1 MSEPTF
7 AQTAKTALVLAYSA
21 ARRLCHS
28 CIGSEHILSGLVFE
42 GSGKAWRA
50 LFEEGLRAEKLN
62 ALLEDHSAKD
72 GFSSADI
79 YLGDDALNIIS
90 IASTKAKDGVIG
102 DEHLLLAM
110 LDLPDCEG
118 VRLLIECGVDTSK
131 VCARLLSYDGK
142 EKAAEKELKLTLSHG
157 VDMTQKARLGEYDAV
172 LGREDEIA
180 RTLNILSRRQKS
192 NPLFLGEPGVGKTAI
207 AEAVACAIIS
217 GNVPRALKGAR
228 LISLDVPSVVSG
240 TKYRGEFEDKLRKII
255 LEVKRVG
262 NVILFIDEMHTLC
275 GAGAAEGAIDGANIL
290 KPSLAR
296 GEIKL
301 MGATTRAEYKKYI
314 CRDGALCR
322 RFQTVDI
329 KEPDIA
335 QTERILQGLKGG
347 YEHFHGVS
355 APDEMVKKTVEL
367 TERYIPERCLPD
379 KAIDLFD
386 EALAC
391 AASKG
396 EGELSKETLLDCVAC
411 MSGISPANLRQEEKD
426 TLSALPERLKAA
438 VIGQDRAVD
447 SLCAAFGASR
457 IMGARGKPRGV
468 FLFCGPT
475 GVGKTLLAKE
485 FAKAIS
491 PRRDHLLR
499 FDMSEYMEKHSVS
512 RLIGS
517 PPGYA
522 GYGEGGLLTEG
533 ARKYRDG
540 VLLFDEIEKAHPDV
554 LNVLLQLLDEGRV
567 TDSSGTVADF
577 RSNIIIMTS
586 NIGAE
591 KESCNPVGF
600 GEREK
605 SKDEVLKAIKRALRP
620 ELLGR
625 IDEIIVFDALKREH
639 FEKIA
644 EKEIKILQGLLEK
657 ENITLLCDERLL
669 EQIAEICEKEH
680 KNARDAHSLIAKSA
694 KTALISVYHDP
705 AFDGNVFLSLH
716 GSSLQKIN
724 TY

>member
-7 AQTAKTALVLAYSA
+7 AQSAKNALVLAYSA

-42 GSGKAWRA
+42 GSGKAWKA
-50 LFEEGLRAEKLN
+50 LFEEGLRVEKLN
-62 ALLEDHSAKD
+62 EMLEKNSGKEGA
-72 GFSSADI
+72 SPADI
-79 YLGDDALNIIS
+79 YLGDDALNVIRT
-90 IASTKAKDGVIG
+90 AGVKAKGGTIG
-102 DEHLLLAM
+102 DEHLLLAI
-110 LDLPDCEG
+110 LDFPNCEG
-118 VRLLIECGVDTSK
+118 VRLLNECGVDTSR
-131 VCARLLSYDGK
+131 VCARLLSYD
-142 EKAAEKELKLTLSHG
+142 EKDKTAEKGLKLTLSHG
-157 VDMTQKARLGEYDAV
+157 VDMTQKARLGEYDVV
-172 LGREDEIA
+172 LGRENELA

-192 NPLFLGEPGVGKTAI
+192 NPLFLGEPGVGKTAL

-255 LEVKRVG
+255 LEVKKAG
-262 NVILFIDEMHTLC
+262 NVILFIDEIHTLC

-301 MGATTRAEYKKYI
+301 MGATTQSEYKKYI

-322 RFQTVDI
+322 RFQTVEI
-329 KEPDIA
+329 KEPDIP
-335 QTERILQGLKGG
+335 QTERILQGLRAG
-347 YEHFHGVS
+347 YERFHGVS
-355 APDEMVKKTVEL
+355 ASDEMVKKTVEL
-367 TERYIPERCLPD
+367 TEKYIPDRCLPD

-386 EALAC
+386 EALAS
-391 AASKG
+391 AAAKG
-396 EGELSKETLLDCVAC
+396 EGELSKEILLDCIAC
-411 MSGISPANLRQEEKD
+411 MSGISPASLKQEEKD
-426 TLSALPERLKAA
+426 ALAALPEKLKSSI
-438 VIGQDRAVD
+438 IGQDRAID

-491 PRRDHLLR
+491 PRCDCLLR
-499 FDMSEYMEKHSVS
+499 FDMSEYMEKHSIS

-554 LNVLLQLLDEGRV
+554 LNILLQLLDEGRV
-567 TDSSGTVADF
+567 TDSSGAVADF
-577 RSNIIIMTS
+577 RSNIVIMTS
-586 NIGAE
+586 NLGAE
-591 KESCNPVGF
+591 TEGCHTVGF
-600 GEREK
+600 GKNGQSRG
-605 SKDEVLKAIKRALRP
+605 DILKAVKRTLRP
-620 ELLGR
+620 ELLSR
-625 IDEIIVFDALKREH
+625 IDEIVVFDVLKRED

-644 EKEIKILQGLLEK
+644 EKEIKTLQGLLQR
-657 ENITLLCDERLL
+657 ENITLLWDEHLIK
-669 EQIAEICEKEH
+669 QIAEICEKES
-680 KNARDAHSLIAKSA
+680 KNARDTHSLIAKNA
-694 KTALISVYHDP
+694 KTALMAACFDP
-705 AFDGNVFLSLH
+705 AFDGNILLSLDTPY
-716 GSSLQKIN
+716 LQKIN